1 MSKTATRRHDDTPAS
16 RQNPAMLLAAAR
28 DAIVACERC
37 ARLRHYCQ
45 RIGSEKRQAHS
56 GETYWARPV
65 PGFGDPAARLL
76 LVGLAPAAHGA
87 NRTGRAFTGDGTGG
101 SSDFLM
107 AALHQSGFASQP
119 TSRSSTDGLE
129 LFDAFIT
136 MAVRCAP
143 PDNKPTLEEIQECL
157 PHLDAEVTALPAVR
171 VVVALGAIGFAA
183 YLRLLKRRGTLVR
196 PAPAFA
202 HGSIH
207 EVPDGVTL
215 LGCYHPSRQN
225 TGTGRLTPAMMAEV
239 FAEARR
245 RIGG

>member
-1 MSKTATRRHDDTPAS
+1 
-16 RQNPAMLLAAAR
+16 MLLAAAR

-37 ARLRHYCQ
+37 PRLRHYCQ

-225 TGTGRLTPAMMAEV
+225 TSTGRLTPAMMGEV